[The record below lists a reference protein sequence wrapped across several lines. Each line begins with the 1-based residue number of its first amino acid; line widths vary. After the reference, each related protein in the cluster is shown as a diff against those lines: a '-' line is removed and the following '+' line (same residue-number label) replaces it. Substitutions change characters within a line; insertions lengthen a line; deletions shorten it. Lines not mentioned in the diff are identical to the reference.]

1 MTATGDLH
9 TTAPPPTQRWSWLDW
24 TSIATLILAA
34 IGITWRLWEP
44 GIPNR
49 ADMLMGIY
57 RVFELASAWREGIWY
72 PRLGPHLNFTYGAP
86 LFQFYPPLVSYLALF
101 LTGFGAGFVAA
112 SKAVLVLAV
121 VGAGCGMYVL
131 ARSIFTSRSAAWLSA
146 ALYLS
151 APYLLLDVYERGAAA
166 ESVALALLP
175 WLLWSLRTLFYQPN
189 RRHWLIAAL
198 LVALFMLTHNITALF
213 VMPAAVIYLLLLAA
227 YARNARPLLWVAAAL
242 LLGLA
247 LSAFYWLPAVSEVH
261 FTHAEEY
268 MLGAQSDVTQNLRPW
283 GQIIQSD
290 WAVDYQSDARFR
302 FALRDLLLALIGL
315 LALPFVARQRRYELA
330 LFAALCAAMLLL
342 QTQITQPFWQE
353 MPMVRY
359 IQFSWRLF
367 GPASLAAALLAGGAL
382 TALSPQRV
390 RWLVAVPLAL
400 LAFWP
405 TMQNLHPDQLPY
417 WQHEIDEASIT
428 VRDLYERG
436 RRDFP
441 LFGDYSPIF
450 LNTNPGSLP
459 TPRDGG
465 ERFPATDPQPTLRLT
480 AANPIRL
487 ALAVDAPAPFT
498 LRAHRIFFPGWQIYV
513 DGARVPTQPS
523 GKLGLVTAE
532 LPAGTYTAT
541 IQFDQTPIRRVGDLV
556 ALAAL
561 ALWIVCALPLS
572 IRWRWLAGAG
582 LWLGLVALTLF
593 WQQSNR
599 LARQPIQLPINFGNE
614 LQLLAYDLPS
624 TFWQP
629 GDTLSLRLYWFLPA
643 TPEVDYKIFLHV
655 AELDDSG
662 KVAQFDSEPQSGYS
676 AMTRWEAGE
685 LVTDE
690 YQLTLEAPVKPG
702 RYQLLMGVYHPETM
716 HNLLVPSAPNV
727 LPGDRVVLTTV
738 EIGDE

>member
-1 MTATGDLH
+1 MTATGDLR
-9 TTAPPPTQRWSWLDW
+9 TAAPAPKRHWSWSDW
-24 TSIATLILAA
+24 ASIATLILAA
-34 IGITWRLWEP
+34 IGVTWRLWEP

-57 RVFELASAWREGIWY
+57 RVFELAAAWREGIWY

-86 LFQFYPPLVSYLALF
+86 LFQFYPPLVSYLALV
-101 LTGFGAGFVAA
+101 LTGLGAGFVAA

-121 VGAGCGMYVL
+121 IGAGCGMYVL
-131 ARSIFTSRSAAWLSA
+131 ARSIFPTRSVAWWSA
-146 ALYLS
+146 VLYLS

-189 RRHWLIAAL
+189 RRHCLIAAL
-198 LVALFMLTHNITALF
+198 LVALFMITHNITALF
-213 VMPAAVIYLLLLAA
+213 VMPAAVVYLLLLAVKERA
-227 YARNARPLLWVAAAL
+227 LRPLVWVAAAL

-247 LSAFYWLPAVSEVH
+247 LSTFYWLPAVTEVH

-268 MLGAQSDVTQNLRPW
+268 MLGAQSDVTQNLRSW
-283 GQIIQSD
+283 SQVIQSG
-290 WAVDYQSDARFR
+290 WAVDYQSEARFR
-302 FALRDLLLALIGL
+302 FALRDLILALIGL
-315 LALPFVARQRRYELA
+315 CALPFVTRQRRYELG
-330 LFAALCAAMLLL
+330 LFALLCATMLVL
-342 QTQITQPFWQE
+342 QTPLTKLFWQE
-353 MPMVRY
+353 VPMVRY

-367 GPASLAAALLAGGAL
+367 GPASLAAAILAGGAL
-382 TALSPQRV
+382 TLLPRARV
-390 RWLVAVPLAL
+390 QWTVAVPLVG

-405 TMQNLHPDQLPY
+405 SLQNLHPDQLPY
-417 WQHEIDEASIT
+417 WQHAIDESTIT

-465 ERFPATDPQPTLRLT
+465 ERFPAVDPQPTLRLVE
-480 AANPIRL
+480 ANPLRL
-487 ALAVDAPAPFT
+487 AVAVDAPAPFT

-513 DGARVPTQPS
+513 DGKAIETQPS
-523 GKLGLVTAE
+523 GKLGLVSAE
-532 LPAGTYTAT
+532 LPAGSYMAT

-561 ALWIVCALPLS
+561 ALWIGCALPLAV
-572 IRWRWLAGAG
+572 RWRWLAGGG
-582 LWLGLVALTLF
+582 LWIGLVALTLF
-593 WQQSNR
+593 WQQGNR
-599 LARQPIQLPINFGNE
+599 LSRLPTALPINFGDE
-614 LQLLAYDLPS
+614 LHLLAYDLP
-624 TFWQP
+624 TTTWQP
-629 GDTLSLRLYWFLPA
+629 GDSFTLRLFWFVPE
-643 TPEVDYKIFLHV
+643 TPDVDYKIFLHV

-662 KVAQFDSEPQSGYS
+662 KVSQFDSEPQSGYS

-690 YQLTLEAPVKPG
+690 YELTLEAPVKPG
-702 RYQLLMGVYHPETM
+702 QYQLLMGVYHPETM
-716 HNLLVPSAPNV
+716 HNLLASGAANV

-738 EIGDE
+738 EIADE

>member
-1 MTATGDLH
+1 
-9 TTAPPPTQRWSWLDW
+9 
-24 TSIATLILAA
+24 
-34 IGITWRLWEP
+34 
-44 GIPNR
+44 
-49 ADMLMGIY
+49 ML
-57 RVFELASAWREGIWY
+57 F
-72 PRLGPHLNFTYGAP
+72 
-86 LFQFYPPLVSYLALF
+86 
-101 LTGFGAGFVAA
+101 
-112 SKAVLVLAV
+112 
-121 VGAGCGMYVL
+121 
-131 ARSIFTSRSAAWLSA
+131 RS
-146 ALYLS
+146 
-151 APYLLLDVYERGAAA
+151 
-166 ESVALALLP
+166 
-175 WLLWSLRTLFYQPN
+175 
-189 RRHWLIAAL
+189 
-198 LVALFMLTHNITALF
+198 HNITALF
-213 VMPAAVIYLLLLAA
+213 VMPAAVIYLLLLAVH
-227 YARNARPLLWVAAAL
+227 ARTIRPLAWIAAAL

-247 LSAFYWLPAVSEVH
+247 LSAFYWLPAVTEVH

-283 GQIIQSD
+283 GQIIQST
-290 WAVDYQSDARFR
+290 WAVDYQSEARFR
-302 FALRDLLLALIGL
+302 FGLRDFVLALIGL

-330 LFAALCAAMLLL
+330 LFALLCATMLFL
-342 QTQITQPFWQE
+342 QTQLAQPFWQE
-353 MPMVRY
+353 LPMVRY

-367 GPASLAAALLAGGAL
+367 GPASLAVALLAGGAL
-382 TALSPQRV
+382 TVLPSGRP
-390 RWLVAVPLAL
+390 RWLLTVPLAA

-405 TMQNLHPDQLPY
+405 TMHNLQPGLLPY
-417 WQHEIDEASIT
+417 WQHEIDEGSIT

-465 ERFPATDPQPTLRLT
+465 ERFPAADPQPTLRLT
-480 AANPIRL
+480 AANPIRMEL
-487 ALAVDAPAPFT
+487 AIDAPAPFI
-498 LRAHRIFFPGWQIYV
+498 LRAHRIFFPGWQIRV
-513 DGARVPTQPS
+513 DGAPVPTGPS

-532 LPAGTYTAT
+532 LPAGNYTAT

-561 ALWIVCALPLS
+561 ALWIVCALPLP
-572 IRWRWLAGAG
+572 IRWRLLGGAG
-582 LWLGLVALTLF
+582 LWLGLAALTIF

-599 LARQPIQLPINFGNE
+599 LSRQPIQLPINFGNE
-614 LQLLAYDLPS
+614 LQLLAYDLP
-624 TFWQP
+624 TAAWKP
-629 GDTLSLRLYWFLPA
+629 GDTLTLRLYWFLPE

-676 AMTRWEAGE
+676 AMTRWESGE
-685 LVTDE
+685 VVTDE
-690 YQLTLEAPVKPG
+690 YDLTLEAPVKPG